1 VPYADGRAAID
12 QWLALDGCT
21 GDPARTDYGG
31 SHCETWSGCSAGTAV
46 TFCTMDPM
54 GHCWPGGSD
63 VLCPA
68 VIGPYNG
75 DIDANDAMWEV
86 FSRCTLP

>member
-1 VPYADGRAAID
+1 
-12 QWLALDGCT
+12 
-21 GDPARTDYGG
+21 
-31 SHCETWSGCSAGTAV
+31 
-46 TFCTMDPM
+46 
-54 GHCWPGGSD
+54 
-63 VLCPA
+63 